1 MKHSPHWAVFVCFSL
16 STDICP
22 CPYSILITFSQQYSL
37 SVIPLKCHGLCGKC
51 SPMTF
56 TIVQQL
62 YSHYQTFT
70 TIALSNTLY
79 ILLSHA
85 VPIKAKTNC
94 SLNHTYWFHYQSQL
108 LSLSNIMLIPLSK
121 PIALF
126 IIHTDSIIKTN
137 CSLYQTLCW
146 FHYQS
151 HY

>member
-1 MKHSPHWAVFVCFSL
+1 MKHSPHWAVCVCFSL

-22 CPYSILITFSQQYSL
+22 CPYSILITFSQQYCL

-62 YSHYQTFT
+62 YSHYQTFK

-94 SLNHTYWFHYQSQL
+94 SLYHTYWFHYQSQL
-108 LSLSNIMLIPLSK
+108 LSLLKTYAVPITIHLLCLLNVMLSLAMSC
-121 PIALF
+121 ALNSF
-126 IIHTDSIIKTN
+126 WTL
-137 CSLYQTLCW
+137 CSLVVK
-146 FHYQS
+146 
-151 HY
+151 